1 MSNLRNRVQLIGHVG
16 QAPEIKT
23 FESGKLARFS
33 VATNESYKSTTG
45 EWKEETYWHNV
56 VAWGPI
62 AERIE
67 KTLQKG
73 SFVMLEGKLTHREY
87 TNDKNEKRYITEVR
101 ISNFVLLDKK
111 NGAETILSQTAVE
124 TEAANADDGLPF

>member
-16 QAPEIKT
+16 QAPEIKS

-33 VATNESYKSTTG
+33 VATNESFKSATG
-45 EWKEETYWHNV
+45 EWKEETYWHNI

-62 AERIE
+62 AERVE
-67 KTLQKG
+67 KSLQKG

-87 TNDKNEKRYITEVR
+87 TNDKNEKKYFTEVR

-111 NGAETILSQTAVE
+111 NGAEAILSQTVVE
-124 TEAANADDGLPF
+124 SVSDNVDDGLPF